1 LFWNFSLSFCSI
13 ETAATGAPAVQR
25 LGLIPRFLK
34 DIFQHLHSTY
44 PPSNDSN
51 GDRTASS
58 LVYTVTASF
67 LEVYG
72 EDVHDLLGSDSNDSN
87 STESLPLR
95 EDSNGTTSV
104 IGLQSLP
111 INSANEAME
120 ALHRG
125 TLHRTT
131 ASTLMNMTS
140 SRSHAIFIVQ
150 LRTSTTSSAFTFVD
164 LAGSERLKKT
174 GAVGTRAR
182 EGIHINKG
190 LLALGNVINALAD
203 EERISANKPL
213 GHVPYRQSKLTRLLR
228 DALGG
233 NSRTL
238 FLACVSPSD
247 TNASETLSTLRYANR
262 ARNIR
267 NAPICNMDENL
278 VRMKKLQWFVG
289 VLQWELVKREFV
301 PKDKEEV
308 VEAEDLMQRGDVQT
322 YLKRLYAVA
331 LEKRKNNLQTGGEA
345 PELPMIAST
354 SSSNISTEKNV
365 STDTNIKDLTTTSL
379 VSNPSPSPEEDIQ
392 ILDTLLTQ
400 LQSNPSSEE
409 PNTEDSATDTQI
421 HAVNNELA
429 EQEQML
435 LQLRDHLAVYHSI
448 KERYESLLV
457 EVQSL
462 EQEKQTLAAQLER
475 MTHNPDVSNSIRKK
489 LERVEANLSRARH
502 ETKTQQDAYRKME
515 AQAHK
520 CRALEQ
526 KISQLKQHKANLMRQ
541 QKRQLAKHKQLNQ
554 KNNREI
560 IALKKQNRQYNNK
573 NSKLEQECRRYRATL
588 ERRKG
593 QSHKLTSKLKQTEDH
608 LLKLLRMRKKE
619 LQDRYFAKNGNGTGA
634 KKNRM
639 YRMSFCQ
646 GRLSELPRENLFA
659 EENNTEYQSAQ
670 FVLNKMVSDRVE
682 RDSLQALHQNK
693 LKKYEDAMRQMSELL
708 DSQNQDGVNDEEK
721 DDEVEGLQLQLELLG
736 NDLED
741 LRGRLELLGHT
752 DKDTNNATDNREV
765 SLLFDIF

>member
-1 LFWNFSLSFCSI
+1 MPRPRSEKLPFAPHAGLF
-13 ETAATGAPAVQR
+13 
-25 LGLIPRFLK
+25 
-34 DIFQHLHSTY
+34 
-44 PPSNDSN
+44 
-51 GDRTASS
+51 
-58 LVYTVTASF
+58 
-67 LEVYG
+67 EVYG

-104 IGLQSLP
+104 VGLQSLP

-278 VRMKKLQWFVG
+278 VRMKQLQWFVG

-301 PKDKEEV
+301 PKGKEEV
-308 VEAEDLMQRGDVQT
+308 VEAEDLMQRGEVQT
-322 YLKRLYAVA
+322 YLKRLYAIA

-354 SSSNISTEKNV
+354 SSSNINTENNI
-365 STDTNIKDLTTTSL
+365 STDTNVKDLTTMSL
-379 VSNPSPSPEEDIQ
+379 VSNTSPSPEEDIQ

-400 LQSNPSSEE
+400 LQNNPSSEE

-448 KERYESLLV
+448 KERYESLLI

-462 EQEKQTLAAQLER
+462 EQEKQTLATQLER

-489 LERVEANLSRARH
+489 LERVEANLSRVRH

-541 QKRQLAKHKQLNQ
+541 QKSQLAKHKQLNQ

-573 NSKLEQECRRYRATL
+573 NSKLEQE
-588 ERRKG
+588 
-593 QSHKLTSKLKQTEDH
+593 
-608 LLKLLRMRKKE
+608 
-619 LQDRYFAKNGNGTGA
+619 
-634 KKNRM
+634 
-639 YRMSFCQ
+639 
-646 GRLSELPRENLFA
+646 
-659 EENNTEYQSAQ
+659 
-670 FVLNKMVSDRVE
+670 
-682 RDSLQALHQNK
+682 
-693 LKKYEDAMRQMSELL
+693 
-708 DSQNQDGVNDEEK
+708 
-721 DDEVEGLQLQLELLG
+721 
-736 NDLED
+736 
-741 LRGRLELLGHT
+741 
-752 DKDTNNATDNREV
+752 
-765 SLLFDIF
+765 